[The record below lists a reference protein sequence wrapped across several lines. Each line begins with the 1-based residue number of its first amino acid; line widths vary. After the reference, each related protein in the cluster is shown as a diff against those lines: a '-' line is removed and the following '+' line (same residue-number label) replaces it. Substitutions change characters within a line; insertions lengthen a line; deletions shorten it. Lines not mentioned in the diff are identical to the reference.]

1 MTAYRKP
8 MSKEEIIAEHRRLEY
23 MNLEGQMTYSD
34 MLRHKKE
41 LETKLM
47 ELAWKKTNEENS

>member
-1 MTAYRKP
+1 
-8 MSKEEIIAEHRRLEY
+8 

-34 MLRHKKE
+34 MLRNKKE
-41 LETKLM
+41 LATKLM